1 MSVLLGFEAGSGH
14 RVEIPLGHMVCTG
27 QTQESGKTT
36 ALEAVITRSGCKAI
50 AFVTKRGES
59 SFQVARKI
67 PPYFAEPT
75 DDAEHPLWMW
85 VKGILE
91 ANQQR
96 KMVFEESHIIIAC
109 RTPRLAGSLEDV
121 HANIKELLHGKFHIE
136 NKAKKTKQ
144 VWDRRPARGISESIY
159 TQLDAYF
166 AIVLPQLRRLP
177 SSKALELHKG
187 VNVMDLSAYAIQTQ
201 ALVMRSVLEWV
212 YRHEQNTIVI
222 IPEAWEFVPQGKN
235 SPVRMAAEIFIR
247 KAAAMK
253 NFLWIDSQDTAG
265 VNKLLLRNIKV
276 WLFGVQREKNECD
289 RVLDSIP
296 DLKPKPTRTMLQT
309 LEKGHFYA
317 CWEREIRLVY
327 VQPAWMASEAH
338 AQAIARGELPIE
350 SARDVLDEF
359 REKRGPEDE
368 ENETEISEIAGRETP
383 GGIFG
388 DMGSVQ
394 ALRAGED
401 RANIKIGDPDG
412 ASESEAR
419 EEMEY
424 KEKYD
429 ALKTEYDQLVK
440 AHHLLKL
447 AAADIDPGSS
457 RHSDIASVAD
467 GVPLLIARNGEE
479 SFESFYQALKARAV
493 RDKPSILS
501 ILVAQPE
508 LRINIAHVP
517 LDVDGKSLIGQCG
530 LLLKDGFFATPK
542 PGTQAKNEVLRRF
555 ANKTPTT
562 NLYTTLDKLVAQG
575 FLLKEADGYCAV
587 QGMKI
592 SVQELRT

>member
-121 HANIKELLHGKFHIE
+121 HANIKELLHGKSHAE
-136 NKAKKTKQ
+136 NKGKKTKQ

-265 VNKLLLRNIKV
+265 VDKLLLRNIKV

-394 ALRAGED
+394 G
-401 RANIKIGDPDG
+401 
-412 ASESEAR
+412 
-419 EEMEY
+419 
-424 KEKYD
+424 
-429 ALKTEYDQLVK
+429 
-440 AHHLLKL
+440 
-447 AAADIDPGSS
+447 
-457 RHSDIASVAD
+457 HSDIASVAD

-575 FLLKEADGYCAV
+575 FLVKEADGYCAV